1 MAGMN
6 KTDSCGRKLLG
17 GFAKKAAFMPRS
29 GKGEEAALAPL
40 QAHHPSSSVRP
51 SSRILRKDAPPP
63 NAPGSSSNAG
73 AAGVLFSPPAAG
85 PLNPQGSTSSQRG
98 RRDPEHSGGRSSS
111 RQRQQTNSYV
121 AGSGAGGGERT
132 GSKRPFPAVDDP
144 GADGTANDAA
154 GDEDGSG
161 AMDVVVQHPQPRGH
175 PPKTPAGVY
184 KSWDPVKGAWRDP
197 FTSEVVLPQNI
208 DTLIARV
215 RNKGKCLTADE
226 TRTAILVCLRLWKGC
241 EHNRNYT
248 WCDISPHPL
257 PAAITMT
264 ATLIERARDLV
275 NQVIHHYLVE
285 GDIIFW
291 DREASGVGGLRNTN
305 LQFLEVKRT
314 NCLKL
319 MAKGN
324 GTPFSVDTF
333 IEEQILE
340 HGHVYV
346 HQVCAHVLEQ
356 FEVLIPRRTMDR
368 YLKTVLG
375 YEMTPADKS
384 HMPSLVNGFARLLR
398 YLQYILS
405 DILCELLEDLFDY
418 IRIRTDES
426 FQHVHNRWKR
436 TLAKYG

>member
-1 MAGMN
+1 
-6 KTDSCGRKLLG
+6 
-17 GFAKKAAFMPRS
+17 
-29 GKGEEAALAPL
+29 
-40 QAHHPSSSVRP
+40 
-51 SSRILRKDAPPP
+51 
-63 NAPGSSSNAG
+63 
-73 AAGVLFSPPAAG
+73 
-85 PLNPQGSTSSQRG
+85 
-98 RRDPEHSGGRSSS
+98 
-111 RQRQQTNSYV
+111 
-121 AGSGAGGGERT
+121 
-132 GSKRPFPAVDDP
+132 
-144 GADGTANDAA
+144 
-154 GDEDGSG
+154 
-161 AMDVVVQHPQPRGH
+161 MDVVVQHPQPRGH

-333 IEEQILE
+333 IEEQIIE